1 MGVMHAGQEAR
12 GKISDRHYGDTELSL
27 SLSHT
32 STHTLRPF
40 DLLPE
45 TVKCAAGS
53 NIEVI
58 FQEWNCCCC
67 LSA

>member
-27 SLSHT
+27 S
-32 STHTLRPF
+32 HTLERF

-45 TVKCAAGS
+45 TENRAVGA
-53 NIEVI
+53 NQETV
-58 FQEWNCCCC
+58 FQN
-67 LSA
+67 